1 MGMPYPDWIA
11 RLPNGPQKLRK
22 MNRFRIRLAA
32 LYATP
37 DGSLCALAD
46 TIKTGYE
53 ALKSQVQSERCLASP
68 ETKNGIRRILGEDF
82 VPPDRP
88 ENGDWQNLS

>member
-1 MGMPYPDWIA
+1 MGMPYPKWIA
-11 RLPNGPQKLRK
+11 SLPNGPDKLRK

-37 DGSLCALAD
+37 AGSLCALAN
-46 TIKTGYE
+46 TIGVGYE
-53 ALKSQVQSERCLASP
+53 ALKSQVQSERCLASLD
-68 ETKNGIRRILGEDF
+68 TKDGIYDLLGDDF

-88 ENGDWQNLS
+88 ENGDWQNLC